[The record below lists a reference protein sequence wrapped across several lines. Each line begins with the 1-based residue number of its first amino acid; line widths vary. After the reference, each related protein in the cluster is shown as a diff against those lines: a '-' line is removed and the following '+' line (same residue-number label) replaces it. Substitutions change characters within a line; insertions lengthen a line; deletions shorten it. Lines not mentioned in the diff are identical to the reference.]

1 MGLLQNLLIIIV
13 HLTLVAADVIL
24 IMTILKIVHN
34 RWRVAWIE
42 PIMMAVRPM
51 MSIIMNGFAVLVL
64 RTTGKSYPE
73 KTLLILLI
81 ISLLL
86 MRFLVVSITG

>member
-1 MGLLQNLLIIIV
+1 
-13 HLTLVAADVIL
+13 
-24 IMTILKIVHN
+24 MTILEIVHN
-34 RWRVAWIE
+34 RWRIAWIE
-42 PIMMAVRPM
+42 PILMAVRPM
-51 MSIIMNGFAVLVL
+51 MGIIMNGFAVLVL
-64 RTTGKSYPE
+64 KATGKSYPK